1 MEAPKNYKWS
11 WSIDQRAIVESGL
24 QIDIIDFSI
33 LRMLIDFASSTGCKK
48 MNEEGVLFY
57 MFRWKLVKDQFPT
70 LKLNTRQSVK
80 KRLKKLID
88 AKLIAPHPENQRTR
102 SAWFRFAE
110 NRKILFE
117 KNCKPK
123 LPTVNQ
129 SYPNTSNQSL
139 QCDNESLQ
147 TLATKVTLTSNQSL
161 HDNTINNKDN
171 NNSIGEN
178 AKIKDLERELK
189 ELKESRS
196 SQQPKKK
203 RKVFIAPT
211 LEAAK
216 VFFKEK
222 ESTEQEA
229 EKFWYFYESKGWMVG
244 KNKMQKWRASAG
256 QWIGRNKPKVK
267 QVAKVDQISEVEQKT
282 MFDLF
287 CKHYRQIFEKRYIAK
302 MSYDMA
308 VLKVEND
315 IEKLEP
321 NPLTDDTYTS
331 IMIGLKK
338 TSPNLY
344 SKAYNDYKK
353 L

>member
-1 MEAPKNYKWS
+1 
-11 WSIDQRAIVESGL
+11 
-24 QIDIIDFSI
+24 
-33 LRMLIDFASSTGCKK
+33 
-48 MNEEGVLFY
+48 
-57 MFRWKLVKDQFPT
+57 
-70 LKLNTRQSVK
+70 
-80 KRLKKLID
+80 
-88 AKLIAPHPENQRTR
+88 
-102 SAWFRFAE
+102 
-110 NRKILFE
+110 
-117 KNCKPK
+117 
-123 LPTVNQ
+123 
-129 SYPNTSNQSL
+129 
-139 QCDNESLQ
+139 
-147 TLATKVTLTSNQSL
+147 
-161 HDNTINNKDN
+161 
-171 NNSIGEN
+171 
-178 AKIKDLERELK
+178 
-189 ELKESRS
+189 
-196 SQQPKKK
+196 
-203 RKVFIAPT
+203 
-211 LEAAK
+211 
-216 VFFKEK
+216 
-222 ESTEQEA
+222 
-229 EKFWYFYESKGWMVG
+229 MVG

>member
-196 SQQPKKK
+196 SQQPLPSKLQKYFLKK
-203 RKVFIAPT
+203 RKA
-211 LEAAK
+211 
-216 VFFKEK
+216 
-222 ESTEQEA
+222 Q
-229 EKFWYFYESKGWMVG
+229 
-244 KNKMQKWRASAG
+244 NR
-256 QWIGRNKPKVK
+256 KPKSFGTSTNQK
-267 QVAKVDQISEVEQKT
+267 AGWLAKTKCKNGGLLLVNGSGATNQK
-282 MFDLF
+282 
-287 CKHYRQIFEKRYIAK
+287 
-302 MSYDMA
+302 
-308 VLKVEND
+308 
-315 IEKLEP
+315 
-321 NPLTDDTYTS
+321 
-331 IMIGLKK
+331 
-338 TSPNLY
+338 
-344 SKAYNDYKK
+344 
-353 L
+353 